1 VTRIGDLV
9 QKTGDYCTGQILGDW
24 SIDRSDDVV
33 CCLYCAHGD
42 EEDGFFVLASKPS
55 STIC

>member
-1 VTRIGDLV
+1 MRIVTRIGDLA
-9 QKTGDYCTGQILGDW
+9 QRTGDYCTGQILGDW

-42 EEDGFFVLASKPS
+42 EEGGFFV
-55 STIC
+55 